1 MKKNWGKSLITLGG
15 VLLGNIILAVAVAA
29 FIVPN
34 GAVMGG
40 ATGIALTIT
49 HYIKAPLSAVL
60 LGVNVIL
67 FLSGVFFLGKKFAVT
82 TILSTFLYP
91 VFLSIVQKIPGI
103 ATLTDNQ
110 MLSTLYAGAL
120 MGIGVGI
127 IVRVGASTGGTD
139 IIALILNKVC
149 HLPVAPLLYVIDFLV
164 LASQVVFSNA
174 EQVMYGLIILVL
186 TTVLLN
192 KVMLLGTSQIQLFI
206 ISEKYE
212 EIREDLLN
220 RLDLGTTM
228 IYIEN
233 GYRHEKQKGVMC
245 IIPNRKLYST
255 KEMVH
260 SIDPY
265 AFITITQ
272 INEVRGQGFSLER
285 IRYQELPE
293 DRKPD
298 TDGARHA

>member
-1 MKKNWGKSLITLGG
+1 MQKNWGKTLFTLAG
-15 VLLGNIILAVAVAA
+15 VLLGNIILAFAVAA
-29 FIVPN
+29 FIVPT
-34 GAVMGG
+34 GIVMGG

-49 HYIKAPLSAVL
+49 HYVPISLSVVL

-67 FLSGVFFLGKKFAVT
+67 FLSGAFILGKKFAVT
-82 TILSTFLYP
+82 TIVSTFLYP
-91 VFLSIVQKIPGI
+91 LCLSVVQKIPGI
-103 ATLTDNQ
+103 TMLTDNQ
-110 MLSTLYAGAL
+110 LLSAIYAGVL
-120 MGIGVGI
+120 MGIGIGI

-139 IIALILNKVC
+139 IIALILNKVA
-149 HLPVAPLLYVIDFLV
+149 HIPLAPLMYVVDFIV
-164 LASQVVFSNA
+164 LSSQILFSNS
-174 EQVMYGLIILVL
+174 EQVMYGILNLVL

-212 EIREDLLN
+212 EIREDLLSK
-220 RLDLGTTM
+220 LDLGTTM

-255 KEMVH
+255 KEMIH

-272 INEVRGQGFSLER
+272 INEVRGQGFTFER

-293 DRKPD
+293 DRKPAGD
-298 TDGARHA
+298 KPS

>member
-1 MKKNWGKSLITLGG
+1 
-15 VLLGNIILAVAVAA
+15 
-29 FIVPN
+29 
-34 GAVMGG
+34 
-40 ATGIALTIT
+40 
-49 HYIKAPLSAVL
+49 
-60 LGVNVIL
+60 
-67 FLSGVFFLGKKFAVT
+67 
-82 TILSTFLYP
+82 
-91 VFLSIVQKIPGI
+91 
-103 ATLTDNQ
+103 
-110 MLSTLYAGAL
+110 
-120 MGIGVGI
+120 MGIGIGI

-139 IIALILNKVC
+139 IIALILNKVA
-149 HLPVAPLLYVIDFLV
+149 HIPLAPLMYVVDFIV
-164 LASQVVFSNA
+164 LSSQILFSNS
-174 EQVMYGLIILVL
+174 EQVMYGILNLVL

-212 EIREDLLN
+212 EIREDLLSK
-220 RLDLGTTM
+220 LDLGTTM

-255 KEMVH
+255 KEMIH

-272 INEVRGQGFSLER
+272 INEVRGQGFTSER

-293 DRKPD
+293 DRKPAGD
-298 TDGARHA
+298 RQS

>member
-1 MKKNWGKSLITLGG
+1 MQKNWGKTLITLAG

-29 FIVPN
+29 FIVPT
-34 GAVMGG
+34 GIVMGG

-49 HYIKAPLSAVL
+49 HYVPMSLSVVL

-67 FLSGVFFLGKKFAVT
+67 FLSGAFILGKKFAVT
-82 TILSTFLYP
+82 TIVSTFLYP
-91 VFLSIVQKIPGI
+91 LCLSVIQQIPGI

-110 MLSTLYAGAL
+110 LLSAIYAGVL
-120 MGIGVGI
+120 MGIGIGI

-139 IIALILNKVC
+139 IIALIMNKVA
-149 HLPVAPLLYVIDFLV
+149 HIPLAPLMYVVDFIV
-164 LASQVVFSNA
+164 LASQIIFSNS
-174 EQVMYGLIILVL
+174 EQVMYGILNLVL

-212 EIREDLLN
+212 EIREDLLSK
-220 RLDLGTTM
+220 LDLGTTM

-255 KEMVH
+255 KEMIH
-260 SIDPY
+260 SVDPY

-272 INEVRGQGFSLER
+272 INEVRGQGFTSER

-293 DRKPD
+293 DRKPAGD
-298 TDGARHA
+298 RQS

>member
-1 MKKNWGKSLITLGG
+1 MQKNWGKTYITLAG

-34 GAVMGG
+34 GIVMGG

-49 HYIKAPLSAVL
+49 HYIPISLSAVVL
-60 LGVNVIL
+60 CVNVVL
-67 FLSGVFFLGKKFAVT
+67 FLSGAFILGKKFAVT
-82 TILSTFLYP
+82 TIVSTFLYP
-91 VFLSIVQKIPGI
+91 LCLSIVQKIPGI

-110 MLSTLYAGAL
+110 LLSALYAGAL
-120 MGIGVGI
+120 MGIGIGI

-139 IIALILNKVC
+139 IIALILNKVA
-149 HLPVAPLLYVIDFLV
+149 HLPVAPLLYVIDFVV
-164 LASQVVFSNA
+164 LASQIIFSNP
-174 EQVMYGLIILVL
+174 EQVMYGILNLVL

-212 EIREDLLN
+212 EIRDDLLSK
-220 RLDLGTTM
+220 LDLGTTM

-233 GYRHEKQKGVMC
+233 GYRREEQKGVMC
-245 IIPNRKLYST
+245 IIPHRKLYAT
-255 KEMVH
+255 KEMIH

-272 INEVRGQGFSLER
+272 INEVRGQGFTSER

-293 DRKPD
+293 DRKPAGD
-298 TDGARHA
+298 RQS

>member
-1 MKKNWGKSLITLGG
+1 MQKNWGKTLITLAG
-15 VLLGNIILAVAVAA
+15 VLLGNIILAFAVAA
-29 FIVPN
+29 FIVPT
-34 GAVMGG
+34 GIVMGG

-49 HYIKAPLSAVL
+49 HYVPMSLSVVL

-67 FLSGVFFLGKKFAVT
+67 FLSGAFILGKKFAVT
-82 TILSTFLYP
+82 TIVSTFLYP
-91 VFLSIVQKIPGI
+91 LCLSVIQQIPGI

-110 MLSTLYAGAL
+110 LLSALYAGAL
-120 MGIGVGI
+120 MGIGIGI

-139 IIALILNKVC
+139 IIALILNKVA
-149 HLPVAPLLYVIDFLV
+149 HIPVAPLLYVIDFIV
-164 LASQVVFSNA
+164 LASQIIFSNS
-174 EQVMYGLIILVL
+174 EQVMYGILNLVL

-212 EIREDLLN
+212 EIREDLLSK
-220 RLDLGTTM
+220 LDLGTTM

-255 KEMVH
+255 KEMIH
-260 SIDPY
+260 SVDPY

-272 INEVRGQGFSLER
+272 INEVRGQGFTSER

-293 DRKPD
+293 DRKPAGD
-298 TDGARHA
+298 RQP

>member
-1 MKKNWGKSLITLGG
+1 MQKNWGKTCITLAG

-34 GAVMGG
+34 GIVMGG

-49 HYIKAPLSAVL
+49 HYVPMSLSVVL
-60 LGVNVIL
+60 LCINVVL
-67 FLSGVFFLGKKFAVT
+67 FLSGAFVLGKKFAVT
-82 TILSTFLYP
+82 TIVSTFLYP
-91 VFLSIVQKIPGI
+91 LCLSIVQKIPGI

-110 MLSTLYAGAL
+110 LLSAIYAGVL
-120 MGIGVGI
+120 MGIGIGI

-139 IIALILNKVC
+139 IIALILNKVA
-149 HLPVAPLLYVIDFLV
+149 HIPLAPLMYVVDFIV
-164 LASQVVFSNA
+164 LASQIIFSNS
-174 EQVMYGLIILVL
+174 EQVMYGILNLVL

-212 EIREDLLN
+212 EIRDDLLSK
-220 RLDLGTTM
+220 LDLGTTM

-233 GYRHEKQKGVMC
+233 GYRREKQKGVMC
-245 IIPNRKLYST
+245 IIPHRKLYST
-255 KEMVH
+255 KEMIH

-272 INEVRGQGFSLER
+272 INEVRGQGFTSER

-293 DRKPD
+293 DRKPAGD
-298 TDGARHA
+298 RQS

>member
-1 MKKNWGKSLITLGG
+1 MQKNWGKTLITFAG
-15 VLLGNIILAVAVAA
+15 VLLGNIILAFAVAA
-29 FIVPN
+29 FIVPT
-34 GAVMGG
+34 GIVMGG

-49 HYIKAPLSAVL
+49 HYVPMSLSVVL

-67 FLSGVFFLGKKFAVT
+67 FLSGAFILGKKFAVT
-82 TILSTFLYP
+82 TIVSTFLYP
-91 VFLSIVQKIPGI
+91 LCLSVIQQIPGI

-110 MLSTLYAGAL
+110 LLSALYAGAL
-120 MGIGVGI
+120 MGIGIGI

-139 IIALILNKVC
+139 IIALILNKVA
-149 HLPVAPLLYVIDFLV
+149 HIPVAPLLYVIDFIV
-164 LASQVVFSNA
+164 LASQIVFSNS
-174 EQVMYGLIILVL
+174 EQVMYGILNLVL

-212 EIREDLLN
+212 EIREDLLSK
-220 RLDLGTTM
+220 LDLGTTM

-255 KEMVH
+255 KEMIH
-260 SIDPY
+260 SVDPY

-272 INEVRGQGFSLER
+272 INEVRGQGFTSER

-293 DRKPD
+293 DRKPAGD
-298 TDGARHA
+298 RQS

>member
-1 MKKNWGKSLITLGG
+1 MQKNWGKTLITLAG

-29 FIVPN
+29 FIVPT
-34 GAVMGG
+34 GIVMGG

-49 HYIKAPLSAVL
+49 HYVPMSLSVVL
-60 LGVNVIL
+60 LGVNVVL
-67 FLSGVFFLGKKFAVT
+67 FLSGAFILGKKFAVT
-82 TILSTFLYP
+82 TIVSTFLYP
-91 VFLSIVQKIPGI
+91 LCLSVIQQIPGI

-110 MLSTLYAGAL
+110 LLSAIYAGVL
-120 MGIGVGI
+120 MGIGIGI

-139 IIALILNKVC
+139 IIALILNKVA
-149 HLPVAPLLYVIDFLV
+149 HIPLAPLMYVVDFIV
-164 LASQVVFSNA
+164 LASQIIFSNS
-174 EQVMYGLIILVL
+174 EQVMYGILNLVL

-212 EIREDLLN
+212 EIREDLLSK
-220 RLDLGTTM
+220 LDLGTTM

-255 KEMVH
+255 KEMIH
-260 SIDPY
+260 SVDPY

-272 INEVRGQGFSLER
+272 INEVRGQGFTSER

-293 DRKPD
+293 DRKPAGD
-298 TDGARHA
+298 RQS

>member
-1 MKKNWGKSLITLGG
+1 MQKNWGKTLFTLAG
-15 VLLGNIILAVAVAA
+15 VLLGNIILAFAVAA
-29 FIVPN
+29 FIVPT
-34 GAVMGG
+34 GIVMGG

-49 HYIKAPLSAVL
+49 HYVPISLSVVL

-67 FLSGVFFLGKKFAVT
+67 FLSGAFILGKKFAVT
-82 TILSTFLYP
+82 TIVSTFLYP
-91 VFLSIVQKIPGI
+91 LCLSVVQKIPGI
-103 ATLTDNQ
+103 TMLTDNQ
-110 MLSTLYAGAL
+110 LLSAIYAGVL
-120 MGIGVGI
+120 MGIGIGI

-139 IIALILNKVC
+139 IIALILNKVA
-149 HLPVAPLLYVIDFLV
+149 HIPLAPLVYVVDFIV
-164 LASQVVFSNA
+164 LSSQILFSNS
-174 EQVMYGLIILVL
+174 EQVMYGILNLVL

-212 EIREDLLN
+212 EIREDLLSK
-220 RLDLGTTM
+220 LDLGTTM

-255 KEMVH
+255 KEMIH

-272 INEVRGQGFSLER
+272 INEVRGQGFTFER

-293 DRKPD
+293 DRKPAGD
-298 TDGARHA
+298 RPS

>member
-1 MKKNWGKSLITLGG
+1 MQKNWGKTLITLAG
-15 VLLGNIILAVAVAA
+15 VLVGNIILAFAVAA
-29 FIVPN
+29 FIVPT
-34 GAVMGG
+34 GIVMGG

-49 HYIKAPLSAVL
+49 HYVPMSLSVVL

-67 FLSGVFFLGKKFAVT
+67 FLSGAFILGKKFAVT
-82 TILSTFLYP
+82 TIVSTFLYP
-91 VFLSIVQKIPGI
+91 LCLSVVQKIPRI
-103 ATLTDNQ
+103 TTLTDNQ
-110 MLSTLYAGAL
+110 LLSAIYAGVL

-139 IIALILNKVC
+139 IIALILNKVA
-149 HLPVAPLLYVIDFLV
+149 HIPLAPLMYVVDFIV
-164 LASQVVFSNA
+164 LSSQILFSNS
-174 EQVMYGLIILVL
+174 EQVMYGILNLVL

-212 EIREDLLN
+212 EIREDLLSK
-220 RLDLGTTM
+220 LDLGTTM

-255 KEMVH
+255 KEMIH

-272 INEVRGQGFSLER
+272 INEVRGQGFTFER

-293 DRKPD
+293 DRKPAGD
-298 TDGARHA
+298 RQP

>member
-1 MKKNWGKSLITLGG
+1 MQKNWGKTLITLAG
-15 VLLGNIILAVAVAA
+15 VLVGNIILAFAVAA
-29 FIVPN
+29 FIVPT
-34 GAVMGG
+34 GIVMGG

-49 HYIKAPLSAVL
+49 HYVPMSLSVVL

-67 FLSGVFFLGKKFAVT
+67 FLSGAFILGKKFAVT
-82 TILSTFLYP
+82 TIVSTFLYP
-91 VFLSIVQKIPGI
+91 LCLSVVQKIPGI
-103 ATLTDNQ
+103 TMLTDNQ
-110 MLSTLYAGAL
+110 LLSAIYAGVL

-139 IIALILNKVC
+139 IIALILNKVA
-149 HLPVAPLLYVIDFLV
+149 HIPLAPLVYVVDFIV
-164 LASQVVFSNA
+164 LSSQILFSNS
-174 EQVMYGLIILVL
+174 EQVMYGILNLVL

-212 EIREDLLN
+212 EIREDLLSK
-220 RLDLGTTM
+220 LDLGTTM

-255 KEMVH
+255 KEMIH

-272 INEVRGQGFSLER
+272 INEVRGQGFTFER

-293 DRKPD
+293 DRKPAGD
-298 TDGARHA
+298 RQS

>member
-1 MKKNWGKSLITLGG
+1 MQKNWGKTLFTFAG
-15 VLLGNIILAVAVAA
+15 VLLGNIILAFAVAA
-29 FIVPN
+29 FIVPT
-34 GAVMGG
+34 GIVMGG

-49 HYIKAPLSAVL
+49 HYVPMSLSVVL

-67 FLSGVFFLGKKFAVT
+67 FLSGAFILGKKFAVT
-82 TILSTFLYP
+82 TIVSTFLYP
-91 VFLSIVQKIPGI
+91 LCLSVVQKIPGI
-103 ATLTDNQ
+103 TTLTDNQ
-110 MLSTLYAGAL
+110 LLSAIYAGVL
-120 MGIGVGI
+120 MGIGIGI

-139 IIALILNKVC
+139 IIALILNKVA
-149 HLPVAPLLYVIDFLV
+149 HIPLAPLMYVVDFIV
-164 LASQVVFSNA
+164 LSSQILFSNS
-174 EQVMYGLIILVL
+174 EQVMYGILNLVL

-212 EIREDLLN
+212 EIREDLLSK
-220 RLDLGTTM
+220 LDLGTTM

-255 KEMVH
+255 KEMIH

-272 INEVRGQGFSLER
+272 INEVRGQGFTFER

-293 DRKPD
+293 DRKSAGD
-298 TDGARHA
+298 RQS

>member
-1 MKKNWGKSLITLGG
+1 MQKKWGKTLITLAG
-15 VLLGNIILAVAVAA
+15 VLLGNIILAFAVAA
-29 FIVPN
+29 FIVPT
-34 GAVMGG
+34 GIVMGG

-49 HYIKAPLSAVL
+49 HYVPMSLSAVL

-67 FLSGVFFLGKKFAVT
+67 FLSGAFILGKKFAVT
-82 TILSTFLYP
+82 TIVSTFLYP
-91 VFLSIVQKIPGI
+91 LCLSVIQQIPGI

-110 MLSTLYAGAL
+110 LLSALYAGAL
-120 MGIGVGI
+120 MGIGIGI

-139 IIALILNKVC
+139 IIALILNKVA
-149 HLPVAPLLYVIDFLV
+149 HIPVAPLLYVIDFIV
-164 LASQVVFSNA
+164 LASQIIFSNS
-174 EQVMYGLIILVL
+174 EQVMYGILNLVL

-212 EIREDLLN
+212 EIREDLLSK
-220 RLDLGTTM
+220 LDLGTTM

-255 KEMVH
+255 KEMIH
-260 SIDPY
+260 SVDPY

-272 INEVRGQGFSLER
+272 INEVRGQGFTSER

-293 DRKPD
+293 DRKPAGD
-298 TDGARHA
+298 RQP